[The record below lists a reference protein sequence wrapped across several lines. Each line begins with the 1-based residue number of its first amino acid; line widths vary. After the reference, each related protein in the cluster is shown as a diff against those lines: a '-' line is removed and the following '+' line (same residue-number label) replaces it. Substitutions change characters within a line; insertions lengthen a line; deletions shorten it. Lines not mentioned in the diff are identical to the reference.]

1 MRRPQPKPPLN
12 PLKRSDSVTVNS
24 ASGVTVVSNGGDTIK
39 EEVTVNGFKSVITVG
54 GSHTNGD
61 ISEEEFKN
69 NFADGE
75 AVEITFDDEE
85 TNCDKE
91 VDKEMTEQNDLDN
104 NCANGMCIIPG
115 GKRPDSP
122 EPVIDL
128 PTAKWKVPSKEIF
141 KPFLEAM
148 TEFSMLSNGDKVLVC
163 LSGGKDSL
171 SLLHT
176 IRQYQFYAK
185 KQVG

>member
-1 MRRPQPKPPLN
+1 M
-12 PLKRSDSVTVNS
+12 
-24 ASGVTVVSNGGDTIK
+24 
-39 EEVTVNGFKSVITVG
+39 NGFKSVITVG
-54 GSHTNGD
+54 GSVD
-61 ISEEEFKN
+61 ISEEEFQN

-75 AVEITFDDEE
+75 AGEIIFDEE
-85 TNCDKE
+85 DTNCDKE
-91 VDKEMTEQNDLDN
+91 EEEMQAQSNMDDN
-104 NCANGMCIIPG
+104 CSNGLCVLPG

-122 EPVIDL
+122 KLIDLDL

-141 KPFLEAM
+141 KPFIEAM
-148 TEFSMLSNGDKVLVC
+148 NEFSMIGDGDKVLVC

-185 KQVG
+185 KQVLSIDFMI